1 MDVRDFPKLGAQSA
15 FQILERNAVPV
26 AVLGKLR
33 IKIRS
38 EVANQLSRASTNA
51 PLVGAMVR
59 GGGRADG

>member
-1 MDVRDFPKLGAQSA
+1 MIAVVHVRDFPKLGAQSA

-38 EVANQLSRASTNA
+38 EVANQPSRAHI
-51 PLVGAMVR
+51 VR
-59 GGGRADG
+59 LSYG